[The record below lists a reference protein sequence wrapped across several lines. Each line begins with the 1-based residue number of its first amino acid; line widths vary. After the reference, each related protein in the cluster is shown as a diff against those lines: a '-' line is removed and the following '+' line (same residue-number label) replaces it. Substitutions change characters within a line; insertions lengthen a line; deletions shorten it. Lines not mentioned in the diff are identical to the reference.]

1 MQSGLQVTY
10 GWGGTPLQSSACASE
25 VVIASS
31 FAWRS
36 VFNLVIASL
45 FCAAICLFLN
55 VIIVDLTCRAKLEAL
70 HMLSNKDLYV
80 LQIRHHD
87 IDHSNKKTCHLDH
100 LQRRIEGTM
109 RSSIKSIKVPSITPL

>member
-25 VVIASS
+25 VVISS

-80 LQIRHHD
+80 LPIRHRA
-87 IDHSNKKTCHLDH
+87 IIR
-100 LQRRIEGTM
+100 LQ
-109 RSSIKSIKVPSITPL
+109 